1 MSSSSLQVVMLLL
14 ALFSLSALVAAS
26 AGNFGQDFDI
36 TWGNDHVKMLDEG
49 RFLILSLDNT
59 SGSAFQSKNEYL
71 FGRIDMQIKLVS
83 GNSAG
88 TVTTYYVSFNPFLTS
103 TSKILLSSAI
113 NITLKNT
120 KLLQNDYKL
129 K

>member
-14 ALFSLSALVAAS
+14 ALFSLSALVATS

-49 RFLILSLDNT
+49 RFLTLSLDNT

>member
-1 MSSSSLQVVMLLL
+1 MLLL
-14 ALFSLSALVAAS
+14 ALFGLSALVAAS

-36 TWGNDHVKMLDEG
+36 TWGNDHVKMLDGG
-49 RFLILSLDNT
+49 RFLTLSLDNT

-88 TVTTYYVSFNPFLTS
+88 TVTTYYVSFNTFLTS
-103 TSKILLSSAI
+103 TSKILLSSTI
-113 NITLKNT
+113 NLTLKNT
-120 KLLQNDYKL
+120 IVITK
-129 K
+129 